1 MKNNTIDKNKTK
13 NVYQFKITLKEIKPP
28 IWRRIIIPE
37 TYSFWD
43 LHVAIQDSMGWT
55 DTHLHGFEIN
65 FPRSKLIVSIGIP
78 DEDEPEGEQEIVP
91 GWKVKIKEFFTLE
104 NNTANYIY
112 DYGDYWQHKVQ
123 LEKIIPAE
131 KGLTYPVCIVG
142 KRACPPE
149 DCGGSF
155 GYEEIVN
162 GTSEFQKEYGDYDP
176 EYFDTDDI
184 YFGDPAER
192 LKSILQ

>member
-1 MKNNTIDKNKTK
+1 MN
-13 NVYQFKITLKEIKPP
+13 
-28 IWRRIIIPE
+28 PE
-37 TYSFWD
+37 
-43 LHVAIQDSMGWT
+43 
-55 DTHLHGFEIN
+55 
-65 FPRSKLIVSIGIP
+65 
-78 DEDEPEGEQEIVP
+78 
-91 GWKVKIKEFFTLE
+91 WKVKIKEFFTLE